1 MMFRCLAFLVVRAVG
16 WYFCSVG
23 LLLVVVVG
31 GLRES
36 HSISWAGLDSLLLC
50 SPG

>member
-1 MMFRCLAFLVVRAVG
+1 MFLFGWASLVVG
-16 WYFCSVG
+16 G
-23 LLLVVVVG
+23 G